1 MIIKSFQLDKINFKT
16 FDIFLL
22 YGKNEGFKNEVINK
36 YFVNKLDGEL
46 TKYDEQEFIENS
58 EIIVSELLNKSLFDN
73 QKILII
79 SRVSDKIIKI
89 IQDLLQR
96 DLLDTKIILKA
107 NSLEKKSKIRNFF
120 EKDKNLACIPFYED
134 DDKSLNLILNQ
145 FLIKY
150 NLKMSREI
158 TNLLIDRSNGNRE
171 SLKKEL
177 DKIYYYS
184 ISNKK
189 IDLNAVR
196 KLTNLSE
203 NYDVSELIDN
213 CLAKNNKK
221 VSKILNENNYSNE
234 DCILILRTL
243 LNRSKRLLNIIENYK
258 KTKNIEN
265 VIINLRPPI
274 FWKEREIVKKQA
286 NMWEIDDLK
295 NKIYKINELELMIKN
310 NSKNSYNLV
319 SDFVINY

>member
-1 MIIKSFQLDKINFKT
+1 MIFWCLLPLYKMIIKSFQLDKINFKT

-120 EKDKNLACIPFYED
+120 
-134 DDKSLNLILNQ
+134 
-145 FLIKY
+145 
-150 NLKMSREI
+150 
-158 TNLLIDRSNGNRE
+158 
-171 SLKKEL
+171 
-177 DKIYYYS
+177 
-184 ISNKK
+184 
-189 IDLNAVR
+189 
-196 KLTNLSE
+196 
-203 NYDVSELIDN
+203 
-213 CLAKNNKK
+213 
-221 VSKILNENNYSNE
+221 
-234 DCILILRTL
+234 
-243 LNRSKRLLNIIENYK
+243 
-258 KTKNIEN
+258 
-265 VIINLRPPI
+265 
-274 FWKEREIVKKQA
+274 
-286 NMWEIDDLK
+286 
-295 NKIYKINELELMIKN
+295 
-310 NSKNSYNLV
+310 
-319 SDFVINY
+319 